1 MNEYNE
7 ISEGKILQLA
17 PVLKTTENN
26 SISDNTLDN
35 ATLRGEGRF
44 AQEGTSCTRSLKP
57 WSCYDEKKN
66 AFPGVYSVKSKQ
78 TNKQTDRTNIKI
90 ALFGDLAL
98 DYSPTLS

>member
-1 MNEYNE
+1 MSNGGFPDNLGLYSPLVGMVPLVCMCLSPAITGSMNEYNE

-57 WSCYDEKKN
+57 
-66 AFPGVYSVKSKQ
+66 
-78 TNKQTDRTNIKI
+78 
-90 ALFGDLAL
+90 
-98 DYSPTLS
+98 